1 VVRGAE
7 FKEFKEFRSSG
18 VQEFRSSGVQEFRS
32 SGVQEFR
39 SSGWGATPDCKQKP
53 LAQNVALIEGRG
65 DCGPPELLQLLELL
79 NSSFSISPE
88 TDGVAFLVHALETTS
103 RCIDDQVQVFRF
115 AFERVKSE
123 GLVFHVHLGGR

>member
-1 VVRGAE
+1 VLRGAE

-18 VQEFRSSGVQEFRS
+18 VQEFRSSG
-32 SGVQEFR
+32 
-39 SSGWGATPDCKQKP
+39 WGATPDSKQKP

-65 DCGPPELLQLLELL
+65 DCGPPELL
-79 NSSFSISPE
+79 NSFFSISPE